1 MRLYHGSSVEVRNP
15 KIMTSARIGDFGRGF
30 YTTTNLKQARRW
42 AQIRALQTEL
52 SEGVVTVFDAPDS
65 LLEHPAL
72 KVKSFAKADSR
83 WLDFVMENRRNPD
96 FSHPF
101 DVVQGPVAN
110 DRVYLCLNALENGTA
125 DRTTVLR
132 RLKTFVLADLI
143 LFHTGKSL
151 LFLEYQA
158 SEKVPCKKK

>member
-65 LLEHPAL
+65 LLEH
-72 KVKSFAKADSR
+72 
-83 WLDFVMENRRNPD
+83 
-96 FSHPF
+96 
-101 DVVQGPVAN
+101 
-110 DRVYLCLNALENGTA
+110 
-125 DRTTVLR
+125 
-132 RLKTFVLADLI
+132 
-143 LFHTGKSL
+143 
-151 LFLEYQA
+151 
-158 SEKVPCKKK
+158 